1 MSDEQRNVAM
11 IGGMVAQLSD
21 RLHANGDDVD
31 GWLRSCSGLWQALG
45 DRDKAK
51 GAADDARHALSSR
64 PDDIK
69 RIDDLA
75 KGLGLEG

>member
-1 MSDEQRNVAM
+1 M
-11 IGGMVAQLSD
+11 IRSMVARLSD

-31 GWLRSCSGLWQALG
+31 GWLRLVRAYVVLG

-51 GAADDARHALSSR
+51 GAADDARRALSSN

>member
-1 MSDEQRNVAM
+1 MSDEQRNVM
-11 IGGMVAQLSD
+11 HHGMVAQLAD
-21 RLHANGDDVD
+21 RLRANGDDVD
-31 GWLRSCSGLWQALG
+31 GWLRLVRAYVVLG

-69 RIDDLA
+69 RVDDLA

>member
-1 MSDEQRNVAM
+1 MLDEQRNAK
-11 IGGMVAQLSD
+11 IHGMVAQLAD
-21 RLHANGDDVD
+21 RLRANGDDVD
-31 GWLRSCSGLWQALG
+31 GWLRLVRAYVVLG

-69 RIDDLA
+69 RVDDLA